1 MLRDVMKQFNLVK
14 EFRQAGYFETEHH
27 KQITKE
33 IKFAIKFGKLVAISG
48 MVGSGKTT
56 VLRQIRDALE
66 KEKEVLIS
74 KSLSVEKNRVTIPML
89 IMALFYDLST
99 EKEVKI
105 PSQPEKRIRNLREL
119 IRKKKKPI
127 ALFIDEAHDL
137 HTKTLISLKKL
148 MEVIQ
153 DGGGLL
159 SIVLAGHLK
168 LKSDLLMPELEE
180 IGSRSTIFNLDGIT
194 ASKREYIEWLFEEC
208 TTPGTKIESI
218 FSVDAID
225 LLSEKLATPLQIEH
239 YVTLA
244 FEEAYKIGVKP
255 VTPDIIESVVAKRI
269 DDLEPRLTRYGY
281 NAKALAVF

>member
-1 MLRDVMKQFNLVK
+1 
-14 EFRQAGYFETEHH
+14 
-27 KQITKE
+27 
-33 IKFAIKFGKLVAISG
+33 
-48 MVGSGKTT
+48 
-56 VLRQIRDALE
+56 
-66 KEKEVLIS
+66 
-74 KSLSVEKNRVTIPML
+74 ML

-168 LKSDLLMPELEE
+168 LKSDLLMSP
-180 IGSRSTIFNLDGIT
+180 IKS
-194 ASKREYIEWLFEEC
+194 
-208 TTPGTKIESI
+208 
-218 FSVDAID
+218 
-225 LLSEKLATPLQIEH
+225 
-239 YVTLA
+239 
-244 FEEAYKIGVKP
+244 
-255 VTPDIIESVVAKRI
+255 
-269 DDLEPRLTRYGY
+269 
-281 NAKALAVF
+281 

>member
-1 MLRDVMKQFNLVK
+1 
-14 EFRQAGYFETEHH
+14 
-27 KQITKE
+27 
-33 IKFAIKFGKLVAISG
+33 
-48 MVGSGKTT
+48 
-56 VLRQIRDALE
+56 
-66 KEKEVLIS
+66 
-74 KSLSVEKNRVTIPML
+74 ML

-194 ASKREYIEWLFEEC
+194 ASKREYIEWLLEEC

-255 VTPDIIESVVAKRI
+255 VTSDIIESVVAKRI

-281 NAKALAVF
+281 NAKALAGVLNVRPAIVKSFFRGQLSPNQTQEIQNEMLAMGIPI